1 MSSSNQRRTPN
12 ECGAM
17 GEGNFAVR
25 GLGLPTRWRGNVAD
39 EPLDEREVVVVGM
52 GYIGLVG
59 SRLRP
64 DPASGFPFAQ
74 EAEVMGTRKLARYES
89 GEDWRGTQRR
99 HQANRKYRR

>member
-1 MSSSNQRRTPN
+1 
-12 ECGAM
+12 
-17 GEGNFAVR
+17 
-25 GLGLPTRWRGNVAD
+25 VAD
-39 EPLDEREVVVVGM
+39 EPLDERKVVVVGV

-64 DPASGFPFAQ
+64 DPASEFPFAQ
-74 EAEVMGTRKLARYES
+74 EVEVIGTRKLARYES